1 MAYNVR
7 DRPTREVRRAGAE
20 PSGAATDVYQ
30 ALIRARFATLAVAVG
45 LLGLLVWDGKRVGY
59 EQSIK
64 SFFADDDPAMA
75 LYRRA
80 SAAFGDDNFVFLAYD
95 DPELITPAGMDR
107 VAELARSVAPG
118 RIDGVARVESL
129 DAMPVLWTLDD
140 LLIRLDSLPSFAKGA
155 LLRTIKENLG
165 KLAGATNP
173 LTIGAAVRGA
183 DGATLAEL
191 RGRVVGHP
199 LFKGTLVDASG
210 TTTAVVVR
218 LVKTDQH
225 DVKATIQALRDR
237 ADGFARS
244 HKIPRPAVVGPP
256 VLLADGFSAIE
267 RDGRRLAAV
276 GMVLIG
282 LVTLTATRS
291 LWWAIIPIL
300 AGWLVWL
307 GAEWLLATFNLRLSL
322 SGGPLVAQII
332 VLTMPAASHLAIHFR
347 DDRRKEQDARV
358 AARSTLRAVSIP
370 ILWTAVTGAIGYGVL
385 VTSSV
390 VPVKQ
395 FGLILGICT
404 LVASLLTMA
413 LAPSA
418 MLPPFRL
425 EWPVRLGSEA
435 PLFRGMTRLTAW
447 VERNPVAIVLG
458 VVAVVMPLTAGMVRL
473 TYESNYI
480 NAFMPESR
488 VVADYRAIES
498 RLGGIGVVQLVV
510 PFGHEATPES
520 LAKLHRLEAA
530 ITSGAPGTPRAGY
543 ALSLATVLDPDG
555 RFAAMPADA
564 ARRILAV
571 KHDLILASPQAELL
585 SGFWNR
591 DHDPDRDSARV
602 LVRLVEQQPTS
613 AKNAIFRRAEESGRA
628 EFGSTYLTGLS
639 LLMTKTVQGVIVTQW
654 STFLWSVVG
663 ILAMLTLALRG
674 PVLAALALLPT
685 LLAVALVVGLMGWL
699 GIKLDMA
706 TALVASVALGL
717 SVDDTFHCL
726 LQFRRAR
733 RTLPFSESLESSYS
747 VTGPGVL
754 LSSSAVAIGFL
765 ALRLSEFA
773 PFANFGTMVGI
784 ATAGS
789 TVGNL
794 LLLPACLTLWHRL
807 TTRRDGRKTSRAV
820 RKCQSEARAM
830 TPETPDYA

>member
-1 MAYNVR
+1 M
-7 DRPTREVRRAGAE
+7 
-20 PSGAATDVYQ
+20 YQ
-30 ALIRARFATLAVAVG
+30 ALIRARFVTLAAAVG
-45 LLGLLVWDGKRVGY
+45 LLVLLVWDGKRVGY

-80 SAAFGDDNFVFLAYD
+80 SAAFGDDNFVFVGYD
-95 DPELITPAGMDR
+95 DPQLFSPGGMDR
-107 VAELARSVAPG
+107 VAELAKSVAPG
-118 RIDGVARVESL
+118 QLDGVSRVESL

-140 LLIRLDSLPSFAKGA
+140 LLVRLDGLPAFAKGP

-183 DGATLAEL
+183 NPKALIEL
-191 RGRVVGHP
+191 RERVIKHP
-199 LFKGTLVDASG
+199 LFKGTLVDATG
-210 TTTAVVVR
+210 TYTAVVVR

-225 DVKATIQALRDR
+225 DVKATIASLRDR
-237 ADGFARS
+237 ADRFAKS
-244 HKIPRPAVVGPP
+244 HDLSRPAVVGPP
-256 VLLADGFSAIE
+256 ALLADGFSAIE

-276 GMVLIG
+276 GMALIG

-291 LWWAIIPIL
+291 LWWAIMPIL

-347 DDRRKEQDARV
+347 DDRRKESDPRV
-358 AARSTLRAVSIP
+358 AARSTLNAVSIP
-370 ILWTAVTGAIGYGVL
+370 ILWTAITGAIGYGVL

-390 VPVKQ
+390 VPVQQ

-425 EWPVRLGSEA
+425 EFPVRLGSEA
-435 PLFRGMTRLTAW
+435 PLFRGMIRLTAW
-447 VERNPVAIVLG
+447 VERNPVAIIVG
-458 VVAVVMPLTAGMVRL
+458 VVAVVAPLAAGMGRL

-480 NAFMPESR
+480 NSFMPTAR

-498 RLGGIGVVQLVV
+498 RLGGIGVVELVV
-510 PFGHEATPES
+510 PFGREVTRES

-530 ITSGAPGTPRAGY
+530 ITTGDARSPHADY

-555 RFAAMPADA
+555 RFADMPPDA
-564 ARRILAV
+564 ARRILAT
-571 KHDLILASPQAELL
+571 KLDLILASPQAELL

-602 LVRLVEQQPTS
+602 LVRLVEQQSTG

-628 EFGSTYLTGLS
+628 EFGSAYLTGLS
-639 LLMTKTVQGVIVTQW
+639 QLMTRTVQGVIVTQW

-663 ILAMLTLALRG
+663 ILLMLTLALRG
-674 PVLAALALLPT
+674 PVLAAMALVPT
-685 LLAVALVVGLMGWL
+685 LLAVALVLGLMGWL
-699 GIKLDMA
+699 GIKLDIG

-733 RTLPFSESLESSYS
+733 RDLPFSESLESSYS

-794 LLLPACLTLWHRL
+794 LLLPACLTLWNRL
-807 TTRRDGRKTSRAV
+807 ATSRGARATAKSS
-820 RKCQSEARAM
+820 RKRQSEAPAEA
-830 TPETPDYA
+830 PETSDYA